1 MLRLHNN
8 PQHRHKLQVKNTIA
22 INPLNSTT
30 PLQCEAESR
39 RVTGFISQM
48 NANECFHW
56 SEDGHLLVS
65 SEGGQ
70 EGSQGQE
77 GGQERGQDQER
88 R

>member
-1 MLRLHNN
+1 M
-8 PQHRHKLQVKNTIA
+8 
-22 INPLNSTT
+22 
-30 PLQCEAESR
+30 
-39 RVTGFISQM
+39 TGFISQM

-77 GGQERGQDQER
+77 EGQERGQDQER